1 MTRIKI
7 QAGALAV
14 LAVFVGI
21 STPTEVARADE
32 PAPADAAKAGDGEE
46 KDWADHMGDIPFL
59 VGRAAGEAEADFTG
73 KPPMY
78 FFTTTW

>member
-1 MTRIKI
+1 MTRITL

-32 PAPADAAKAGDGEE
+32 PAPADAKKA
-46 KDWADHMGDIPFL
+46 KDWTEHMGDIPFF
-59 VGRAAGEAEADFTG
+59 VGREAGEAEAEFTG